1 MNAFDRH
8 ADVLLSRH
16 LDAQEHRPD
25 CRSEDCEGCIDECD
39 EDRDE
44 QLDEWREE
52 LREERRERD
61 W

>member
-8 ADVLLSRH
+8 ADVLLSRY
-16 LDAQEHRPD
+16 LDAQEHHPD
-25 CRSEDCEGCIDECD
+25 CRSEDCEGQCLEDE
-39 EDRDE
+39 ERDE

-52 LREERRERD
+52 LREERRE

>member
-1 MNAFDRH
+1 MNMFDRH
-8 ADVLLSRH
+8 AEVLLSRH
-16 LDAQEHRPD
+16 LDSLEHRPD
-25 CRSEDCEGCIDECD
+25 CRNPDCEGCI
-39 EDRDE
+39 EDDGDD

>member
-1 MNAFDRH
+1 VNAFDRH

-16 LDAQEHRPD
+16 LDALEHDPD
-25 CRSEDCEGCIDECD
+25 CRSEDCEGECRDDE
-39 EDRDE
+39 ERDE

-52 LREERRERD
+52 LREERRE